1 MHEAFTITSEVSS
14 KTHCA
19 DGSCLGTTTTRAEH
33 ARNAYAEPN
42 HGGRLSRSDRSFGH
56 GIRVAPST
64 TQGNNV
70 AD

>member
-1 MHEAFTITSEVSS
+1 MRGNGWATPAWDADSDVDHPSRHPINQIGQSITGES
-14 KTHCA
+14 A
-19 DGSCLGTTTTRAEH
+19 
-33 ARNAYAEPN
+33 NN